1 MAPTKQKPKEQPE
14 EPVEE
19 VTLNDDG
26 LPAGE
31 PVDWATLQ
39 KTLAEKRN
47 ATSKEDDAV

>member
-1 MAPTKQKPKEQPE
+1 MAKSKQTEPAG

-39 KTLAEKRN
+39 KVLAEKRHGN
-47 ATSKEDDAV
+47 AETDDAA